1 MREWLLTSTLPY
13 WLVFLMVLVSTG
25 ICVVATS
32 VVKAQG
38 NKLLSF
44 GVVVAVTALIVVGV
58 VCEWAIYLS
67 VKNECLWWIE
77 SKEIGFF
84 SRLFRAIP
92 LFLFLTAQIVQIKL
106 YKSFVEKYLQ
116 KDGLNVRGIIKS
128 TVYLFPAMFVL
139 YMLLNLFGMGKPMR
153 DYVFYACFII
163 GLIAGMGRSL
173 VDNIATAGVR
183 RGVAFSVVAIVIMSG
198 AVVSVMLLSNVVL
211 TLFFQL
217 LVYSAFVLLMMQV
230 VPAMNNQ
237 ISITKPNRLI
247 FRDDAGTAHYT
258 AHDRDV
264 ANVKIKEGKSSD

>member
-32 VVKAQG
+32 VMKAQG

-44 GVVVAVTALIVVGV
+44 GMVVAVTALIVVGV

-77 SKEIGFF
+77 AKEIGFF

-106 YKSFVEKYLQ
+106 YKGFVEKYLQ
-116 KDGLNVRGIIKS
+116 KEGLNVRGIIRS

-139 YMLLNLFGMGKPMR
+139 YMLLDLFGMGKPMR

-173 VDNIATAGVR
+173 ADNIATAGVR
-183 RGVAFSVVAIVIMSG
+183 RGVVFSVVAIVIMSG

-217 LVYSAFVLLMMQV
+217 LVYAAFVLVMMQV
-230 VPAMNNQ
+230 VPAMNSQ
-237 ISITKPNRLI
+237 IEISQNTRLL
-247 FRDDAGTAHYT
+247 FRDDAGHIHNNAS
-258 AHDRDV
+258 DRDA
-264 ANVKIKEGKSSD
+264 ANVKIRASKSAD

>member
-32 VVKAQG
+32 VMKAQG

-58 VCEWAIYLS
+58 ACEWAIYLS

-77 SKEIGFF
+77 AKEIGFF

-106 YKSFVEKYLQ
+106 YKGFVEKYLQ
-116 KDGLNVRGIIKS
+116 KDGLNVRGIIRS

-139 YMLLNLFGMGKPMR
+139 YMLLDLFGMGKPMR
-153 DYVFYACFII
+153 DYVFYACFIV

-173 VDNIATAGVR
+173 ADNIATAGVR
-183 RGVAFSVVAIVIMSG
+183 RGVVFSVVAIVIMSG

-217 LVYSAFVLLMMQV
+217 LVYAAFVLLMMQV
-230 VPAMNNQ
+230 VPAMNSQ
-237 ISITKPNRLI
+237 ISMSHTVSNF
-247 FRDDAGTAHYT
+247 FRDDDGHIHSST
-258 AHDRDV
+258 HDRDV
-264 ANVKIKEGKSSD
+264 ANIKIKESKSAD